1 MRSARHPLCC
11 KIKHTMERIVFLERK
26 TIDAHF
32 RRPGFDHEWI
42 EYPETTP
49 DQVVDR
55 VRKATIIIS
64 NKLSLGESQLSNA
77 RDVKLIAIAA
87 TGSDCVDL
95 NYCKERGIAVSNVRG
110 YAVNAVPEHALMM
123 ILCLRRNLLAYR
135 ADVQAG
141 LWNQSKQFC
150 LLTHELHDIR
160 NSTLG
165 IVGYGAIGKAMAG
178 LGESIGM
185 RVLISE
191 HKNEAKIR
199 EGRTSFADTLR
210 QSDVLTLHCPLTD
223 QTRDLIG
230 SDEFQ
235 MMKRSALLINTARGA
250 LVDDAALIDALQNGL
265 IAGAGLDALREEPP
279 RHGNPLL
286 DLNLPNLIITPHVA
300 WASRE
305 AVQTLA
311 DQVIDNLE
319 DFIAGRPQNLLT

>member
-1 MRSARHPLCC
+1 
-11 KIKHTMERIVFLERK
+11 MERIVFLERK

-42 EYPETTP
+42 EYPETTAG
-49 DQVVDR
+49 QVVDR
-55 VRKATIIIS
+55 VRDATIIIS
-64 NKLSLGESQLSNA
+64 NKLSLGELQLANA
-77 RDVKLIAIAA
+77 REVKLIAIAA

-95 NYCKERGIAVSNVRG
+95 NYCKERGIAVCNVRG
-110 YAVNAVPEHALMM
+110 YAVNAVPEHVLMM
-123 ILCLRRNLLAYR
+123 ILALRRNLLAYR

-160 NSTLG
+160 HSTLG

-185 RVLISE
+185 RVLISD
-191 HKNEAKIR
+191 HKHATKIR

-223 QTRDLIG
+223 RTRDLIG

-250 LVDDAALIDALQNGL
+250 LVDDGALIDALQNGL
-265 IAGAGLDALREEPP
+265 IAGVGLDALREEPP
-279 RHGNPLL
+279 RQGNPLL
-286 DLNLPNLIITPHVA
+286 DLNLPNLIVTPHVA

-319 DFIAGRPQNLLT
+319 GFIAGRPQNLLA

>member
-1 MRSARHPLCC
+1 
-11 KIKHTMERIVFLERK
+11 MERIVFLERK

-32 RRPGFDHEWI
+32 RRPGFDHEWT
-42 EYPETTP
+42 EYPETTA

-55 VRKATIIIS
+55 VRDATIIIS

-95 NYCKERGIAVSNVRG
+95 NYCRERGIAVCNVRG

-123 ILCLRRNLLAYR
+123 ILALRRNLLAYR

-191 HKNEAKIR
+191 HKNAAKIR
-199 EGRTSFADTLR
+199 EGRSSFGETLR

-223 QTRDLIG
+223 ETRDLIG
-230 SDEFQ
+230 LAEFQ
-235 MMKRSALLINTARGA
+235 MMKPTALLINTARGA
-250 LVDDAALIDALQNGL
+250 LVDDAALVDALQNGL

-279 RHGNPLL
+279 RQGSLLL
-286 DLNLPNLIITPHVA
+286 DLKLPNLIVTPHVA

-319 DFIAGRPQNLLT
+319 GFIAGRPRNLLN